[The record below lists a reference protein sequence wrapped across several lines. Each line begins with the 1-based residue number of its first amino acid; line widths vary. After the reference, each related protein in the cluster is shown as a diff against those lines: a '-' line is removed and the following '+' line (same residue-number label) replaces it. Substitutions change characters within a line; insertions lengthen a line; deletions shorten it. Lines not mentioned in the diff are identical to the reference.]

1 MILPVLDEAEAI
13 PHVLA
18 AMPPGFVP
26 LVVDNGSRDG
36 SAGVASRHGA
46 RVVREPRCGFGA
58 ACFAGLQAARSD
70 VVCFMDCDGSLDPG
84 QLPLVAGPVIC
95 GEADLCVGA
104 RNPEP
109 GAWPWHARAGNRVLA
124 LELRRRFGFGLTDL
138 GPMRSADREAL
149 LALDLRDRGFGWPL
163 EMVIKAGVA
172 GWSVAEVGVSYR
184 VRAGGRSKVSGSARG
199 TLRAL
204 RDMAAL
210 IA

>member
-18 AMPPGFVP
+18 AMPTGFVP

-46 RVVREPRCGFGA
+46 RVVHEPRRGFGA

-70 VVCFMDCDGSLDPG
+70 VVCFMNCDGSLDPG

-138 GPMRSADREAL
+138 GPMRSAGREAL
-149 LALDLRDRGFGWPL
+149 FALDLRDRGFGWPL

-172 GWSVAEVGVSYR
+172 GWSVAEVGV
-184 VRAGGRSKVSGSARG
+184 AR
-199 TLRAL
+199 R
-204 RDMAAL
+204 
-210 IA
+210 